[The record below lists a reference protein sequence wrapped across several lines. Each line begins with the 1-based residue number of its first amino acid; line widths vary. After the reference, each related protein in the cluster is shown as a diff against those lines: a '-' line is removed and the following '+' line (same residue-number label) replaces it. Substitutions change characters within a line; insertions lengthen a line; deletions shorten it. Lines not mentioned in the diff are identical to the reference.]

1 MKTLNQHTTKIVTKK
16 IHATVGAVVF
26 MLASVSEATKDAG
39 EIADNLVTQASS
51 IKTLILAV
59 AGLVGLGLAVGGII
73 TLVKD
78 NRQKQPGDN
87 KKGMM
92 MIIGGV
98 ALIGIATVVLIAQQS
113 ILGTT
118 DTTTFSRS
126 GGF

>member
-1 MKTLNQHTTKIVTKK
+1 MKTLNQHIVKIATKK
-16 IHATVGAVVF
+16 IHAAVGVVIF
-26 MLASVSEATKDAG
+26 MLTSVSEAAKDAG

-59 AGLVGLGLAVGGII
+59 AGLVGLGLAVGSIM

-118 DTTTFSRS
+118 DTTTFSKS